1 MATTSTGISLSS
13 ITTDIGAIASAAE
26 SNLKTTITNLPT
38 NPSTADLLVIQSQ
51 VQQWTLTTDIQSTIT
66 KTLGDALKG
75 IIQKAG

>member
-38 NPSTADLLVIQSQ
+38 NPSTSDLLVIQSQ
-51 VQQWTLTTDIQSTIT
+51 VQQWTLATDIQSTIT